1 MVSKAGEKGTG
12 RLGTLDR
19 GRLGKLK
26 ERLEEGG

>member
-19 GRLGKLK
+19 GRLGKLEK
-26 ERLEEGG
+26 RLEGG